1 MLTVE
6 KLRKIANE
14 SFEDGDWLCLRSGDV
29 YTITKLYWENDVE
42 DLMKNMVE
50 VESGENGEESCMVID
65 DSDDTI
71 YIDAD
76 HAKDWNYFKNTMG
89 I

>member
-14 SFEDGDWLCLRSGDV
+14 SFEDGDWLCLKSGTV
-29 YTITKLYWENDVE
+29 FTIFKMECQQDVE
-42 DLMKNMVE
+42 ELMDDMYDSTLTE
-50 VESGENGEESCMVID
+50 EGESYIVNRT
-65 DSDDTI
+65 DSTA
-71 YIDAD
+71 YTEAD

>member
-14 SFEDGDWLCLRSGDV
+14 SFEDGDWLCLKSGDV
-29 YTITKLYWENDVE
+29 YTLYKIESQTDVE
-42 DLMKNMVE
+42 ELLEDMEDDVE
-50 VESGENGEESCMVID
+50 EDGLTPCIVNVAEDN
-65 DSDDTI
+65 TI
-71 YIDAD
+71 YTDAD